1 MGSAAVDSASA
12 LVARR
17 RRDALRTGLDRPIGL
32 IVTWYAKQKAR
43 HEAAKANPTSLA
55 ERIGDG
61 FREKGGDY
69 AREGETWALVS
80 GETVVIRS
88 TAQWTA
94 KSAARTKVKVRSIAG
109 AKLEVLASQLRRVD

>member
-1 MGSAAVDSASA
+1 MLVMG
-12 LVARR
+12 
-17 RRDALRTGLDRPIGL
+17 
-32 IVTWYAKQKAR
+32 WYEKQKAR
-43 HEAAKANPTSLA
+43 HEAAKANPASLSERFA
-55 ERIGDG
+55 ES
-61 FREKGGDY
+61 FQEKGGDY

-109 AKLEVLASQLRRVD
+109 AKLEVLASQLRRL